1 MPNYLGGVWELSLA
15 TAGNNAI
22 AACATPEA
30 EAAVVGIPAML
41 DRAIGDNCTG
51 EEISVPGAGIV
62 GLITS
67 WVDLASRAQWA
78 AVDGVIG
85 CQGNGGALHG
95 IELKIWGCGLVPGK
109 PGVISPTAPSLLLL
123 G

>member
-30 EAAVVGIPAML
+30 VAAVVGIPATL
-41 DRAIGDNCTG
+41 DRAIGDNYTG
-51 EEISVPGAGIV
+51 EEISVPGVGIV
-62 GLITS
+62 GWITS

-78 AVDGVIG
+78 AVEGVIG
-85 CQGNGGALHG
+85 CQGNGGALRG
-95 IELKIWGCGLVPGK
+95 IELKIWGCVLVPGK
-109 PGVISPTAPSLLLL
+109 PGVVSPTAPSLLLL
-123 G
+123 A